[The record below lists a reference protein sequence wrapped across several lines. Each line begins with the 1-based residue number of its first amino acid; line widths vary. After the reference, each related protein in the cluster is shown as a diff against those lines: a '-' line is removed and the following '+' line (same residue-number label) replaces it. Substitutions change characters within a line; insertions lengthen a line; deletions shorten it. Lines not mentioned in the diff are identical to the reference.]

1 MARALLLASISLVIP
16 LWLAGSSCTRADDA
30 SAGVAQEPLPQ
41 SGDEEIARL
50 CRQLG
55 DADFWIREQATR
67 QLLAGGNAVIDP
79 VAAAA
84 ESDSLETVMR
94 CLIVLRALYQRPEE
108 PTKEA
113 ARAALERLS
122 SSRQRSVARRA
133 NEILNPPEPYSPA
146 AQRLLLRAN
155 AGAGAMGVRVFQA
168 ANPGALPAGGI
179 RIRTTSVNG
188 NVTIT
193 AEEDGRRVVI
203 THQNE
208 ENIVVIVTEPP
219 AAGEKEGKSTES
231 RAKDLAEL
239 KEKHPEAHRLFE
251 RYGGGIRRVL
261 GGR

>member
-1 MARALLLASISLVIP
+1 MARALLLEAVSLVIP
-16 LWLAGSSCTRADDA
+16 LWIGGFADARADDA
-30 SAGVAQEPLPQ
+30 SVETAEA
-41 SGDEEIARL
+41 SGALSEDVEIARL

-55 DADFWIREQATR
+55 DADFLIREQATK
-67 QLLAGGNAVIDP
+67 QLLAGGNAVIGP
-79 VAAAA
+79 VADAA

-94 CLIVLRALYQRPEE
+94 CLLVLRALYLCPEE
-108 PTKEA
+108 PTREA

-122 SSRQRSVARRA
+122 SSRQRSAARRA
-133 NEILNPPEPYSPA
+133 SEILNPPEPYSPA

-155 AGAGAMGVRVFQA
+155 ANRAAMGIRVFQA

-179 RIRTTSVNG
+179 RVRTTNRNGDVSVL
-188 NVTIT
+188 
-193 AEEDGRRVVI
+193 AEEDGRKVVI

-219 AAGEKEGKSTES
+219 AAGEKEGKSSEY